1 MAAKVDL
8 IVLTYGQ
15 EDYTIRCFDTI
26 LEHSSDYR
34 LVWVDNGSSSQS
46 RKKVM
51 KSFLKHEKRLPIW
64 SNENLGFVQGIN
76 LGVDMIL
83 KNQQIEAEYI
93 GVLNNDIELTPSWL
107 DKMTSVLD
115 RNKSV
120 GAVGPVSSAA
130 SSIQGWE
137 ELFKRIE
144 VPFSDSLHDFDTNE
158 RAEIMDNKFGDQ
170 YVEAPMGISCPMIAF
185 FCTLFRKEVF
195 KKIGRLDTAYGVG
208 YGDDDDFC
216 RRMYDGGY
224 RVAVALGSYVF
235 HNHRTTF
242 SANYESDVVRSIR
255 RKNKAFYDKKFARA
269 NRIER
274 SKL

>member
-34 LVWVDNGSSSQS
+34 LIWVDNGSSSHS

-51 KSFLKHEKRLPIW
+51 ESFLKHENRLSVW

-83 KNQQIEAEYI
+83 KKQQTDTEYI

-115 RNKSV
+115 RNESV
-120 GAVGPVSSAA
+120 GAVGPVSSAL

-144 VPFSDSLHDFDTNE
+144 VPFDISLHDLDTNE
-158 RAEIMDNKFGDQ
+158 RAEIMNNQFGNQ

-185 FCTLFRKEVF
+185 FCTLFRKEIF
-195 KKIGRLDTAYGVG
+195 TKIGRLDTAYGVG

-255 RKNKAFYDKKFARA
+255 RKNKAFYDKKFVRA
-269 NRIER
+269 KRIER